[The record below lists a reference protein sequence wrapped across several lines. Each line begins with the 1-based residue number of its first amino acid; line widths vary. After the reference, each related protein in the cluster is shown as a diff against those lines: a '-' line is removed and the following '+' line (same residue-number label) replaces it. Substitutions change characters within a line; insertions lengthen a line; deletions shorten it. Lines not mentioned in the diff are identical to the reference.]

1 MIMKNF
7 KGGGYTNLI
16 QTWGVRQERGVKE
29 ITKNHRNMVGQV
41 RPGKTTQRNGF
52 LRSGDYI
59 TLQGG
64 GQVII
69 SLCKVSHGT
78 VYSDTGTNDGKMEVT
93 SEVVPSGRVGASEV
107 GLSWWGCLNQ

>member
-41 RPGKTTQRNGF
+41 CPGKNPKNGGF
-52 LRSGDYI
+52 
-59 TLQGG
+59 
-64 GQVII
+64 
-69 SLCKVSHGT
+69 
-78 VYSDTGTNDGKMEVT
+78 
-93 SEVVPSGRVGASEV
+93 
-107 GLSWWGCLNQ
+107 